1 MMNKLFLF
9 RCPSR
14 SYGTF
19 GTLVLPEDRRCYST
33 LELPWKDN
41 KKDESCVPSGD
52 YEIEYTQSPS
62 HGTYSYEILDVPGRT
77 GIRFDIANRIS
88 ELLGCVAV
96 GMNIGHDGTDR
107 YIEDSRIAIKSIER
121 LLNYEKSMLRIMW
134 SDYLL

>member
-1 MMNKLFLF
+1 MNKLFLF

-19 GTLVLPEDRRCYST
+19 GTLVLPENRRCYST
-33 LELPWKDN
+33 LELPWKGN

-52 YEIEYTQSPS
+52 YEIEYTWSP
-62 HGTYSYEILDVPGRT
+62 HHKNYSYEVLDVPGRS
-77 GIRFDIANRIS
+77 GIRFDIANYVS
-88 ELLGCVAV
+88 QLLGCIAV
-96 GMNIGHDGTDR
+96 GMTINNNGIER
-107 YIEDSRIAIKSIER
+107 SIEDSRIAIKAVER